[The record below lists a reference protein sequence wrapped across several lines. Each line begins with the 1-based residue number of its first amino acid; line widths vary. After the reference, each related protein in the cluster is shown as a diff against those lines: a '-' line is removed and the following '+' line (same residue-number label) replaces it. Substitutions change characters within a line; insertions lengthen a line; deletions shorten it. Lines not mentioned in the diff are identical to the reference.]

1 MLLLKDGFAVC
12 HDLKNHPSTK
22 SIPVLILNSLDSSL
36 ENKRGT
42 QVLAKGHKVDGY
54 LEKPVDLNHLKT
66 EVQVLLSE
74 SDKQEEKR
82 QKVLLID
89 DDPDFC
95 EAIQTILSDKGF
107 QVITSHTGEDGIH
120 LAETE
125 NPDIVL
131 LDVVLP
137 EMDGFA
143 ACKYL
148 KENIKTEPIP
158 IVMLTSIGSR
168 LTEPDY
174 AKAIAVTH
182 HADDYLEKPVASSV
196 ILKVI
201 RSYIGPARGLV

>member
-1 MLLLKDGFAVC
+1 M
-12 HDLKNHPSTK
+12 
-22 SIPVLILNSLDSSL
+22 DSSL

>member
-1 MLLLKDGFAVC
+1 VALKPDLVILDVMLLLKDGFAVC

-174 AKAIAVTH
+174 A
-182 HADDYLEKPVASSV
+182 
-196 ILKVI
+196 
-201 RSYIGPARGLV
+201 